1 MGGVESKDLRK
12 EEAML
17 LGRDF
22 TISEEDLSL
31 WIEKSKDKVQWFEE
45 EPRDLREKLKFIY
58 KRVSQRL
65 IYYGPKHK
73 KPNTTKGPLKPKHR
87 DYKIIKSSYSIIWS

>member
-31 WIEKSKDKVQWFEE
+31 
-45 EPRDLREKLKFIY
+45 
-58 KRVSQRL
+58 
-65 IYYGPKHK
+65 
-73 KPNTTKGPLKPKHR
+73 
-87 DYKIIKSSYSIIWS
+87 